1 MAVGGLGVEICE
13 MVGGLW
19 LARRGRPW
27 LRGAG
32 AGAQRKVGRDRRER
46 ERSAEGMGRP
56 GDGCWRL

>member
-32 AGAQRKVGRDRRER
+32 AQRKVGRDRRER